1 MINPSR
7 FQLRSFHPDPGV
19 CVEDVGVL
27 RTSRAVQVTT
37 NDNDARNR
45 QNTYFK
51 LLCICQ
57 NQDGIEKNKQIE
69 I

>member
-1 MINPSR
+1 VINPSR
-7 FQLRSFHPDPGV
+7 FQLRPFHPDPGV
-19 CVEDVGVL
+19 SVEDVGVL

-51 LLCICQ
+51 LLYVKIKVALKKI
-57 NQDGIEKNKQIE
+57 NNIE

>member
-1 MINPSR
+1 VINPSR
-7 FQLRSFHPDPGV
+7 FQLRPFHPDASV
-19 CVEDVGVL
+19 SVEDVGVW

-51 LLCICQ
+51 VLCICQ
-57 NQDGIEKNKQIE
+57 NQGGIEKNKQH
-69 I
+69 